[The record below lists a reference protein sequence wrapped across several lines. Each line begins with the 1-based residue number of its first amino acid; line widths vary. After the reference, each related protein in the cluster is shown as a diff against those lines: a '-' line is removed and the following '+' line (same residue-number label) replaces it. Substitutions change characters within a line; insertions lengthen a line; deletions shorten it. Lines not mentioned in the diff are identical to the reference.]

1 MNPGAISGFSTATS
15 IEQVTNQYLGTN
27 KTKTPDLAGAG
38 SFVAFLQKTV
48 DEQDAASGVK
58 FSKHA
63 AKRLDDRDITISDD
77 QKDRLNFGVQ
87 LADEKGIKDSLVMVD
102 SLAFIVNIPSQTVI
116 TAMDGGESDDG
127 VFTNIDGA
135 VIA

>member
-1 MNPGAISGFSTATS
+1 MNANAISGFTS

-27 KTKTPDLAGAG
+27 KTKSPDIAAG
-38 SFVAFLQKTV
+38 SFASFLQKTV
-48 DEQDAASGVK
+48 DDNEVSTGVK

-102 SLAFIVNIPSQTVI
+102 SLAFIVNVPSQTVI
-116 TAMDGGESDDG
+116 TAIDGGESDEG

>member
-1 MNPGAISGFSTATS
+1 MNANAISGFSS
-15 IEQVTNQYLGTN
+15 IEQVTNQYLKTN
-27 KTKTPDLAGAG
+27 KTKSSDVFTGG
-38 SFVAFLQKTV
+38 SFVSYLQKTV
-48 DEQDAASGVK
+48 EEQENEGVK

-77 QKDRLNFGVQ
+77 QKERLNFGVQ
-87 LADEKGIKDSLVMVD
+87 RADEKGIKDTLVMVD
-102 SLAFIVNIPSQTVI
+102 SLAFIVNVPSQTVI
-116 TAMDGGESDDG
+116 TAMDGDESDEG

>member
-27 KTKTPDLAGAG
+27 KTKAPDLAGAG
-38 SFVAFLQKTV
+38 SFASLLQKTM
-48 DEQDAASGVK
+48 DEQEVSSGVK

-102 SLAFIVNIPSQTVI
+102 SLAFIVNVPSQTVI

>member
-1 MNPGAISGFSTATS
+1 MNANAISGFTS
-15 IEQVTNQYLGTN
+15 IEQVTNQYLKTN
-27 KTKTPDLAGAG
+27 KTKSSDLAATG
-38 SFVAFLQKTV
+38 SFASYLQKTV
-48 DEQDAASGVK
+48 EEQETGVK

-63 AKRLDDRDITISDD
+63 AKRLDDRDITISEE

-116 TAMDGGESDDG
+116 TAMDGNESDEG

-135 VIA
+135 VFA

>member
-1 MNPGAISGFSTATS
+1 MNTNAISGFTS
-15 IEQVTNQYLGTN
+15 IEQVTNQYLKTN
-27 KTKTPDLAGAG
+27 KSKSSDLAAAG
-38 SFVAFLQKTV
+38 SFATFLQKEV
-48 DEQDAASGVK
+48 DTQEELSGVK

-63 AKRLDDRDITISDD
+63 AKRLDDRDITITED

-102 SLAFIVNIPSQTVI
+102 SLAFIVNVPSQTVI
-116 TAMDGGESDDG
+116 TAMDGDGSDDG

>member
-1 MNPGAISGFSTATS
+1 MNANAISGFTS
-15 IEQVTNQYLGTN
+15 IEQVTNQYLKTN
-27 KTKTPDLAGAG
+27 KTKSSDLAAAG
-38 SFVAFLQKTV
+38 SFASFLQKTV
-48 DEQDAASGVK
+48 DEQETIGVK

-63 AKRLDDRDITISDD
+63 AKRLDDRDITISED
-77 QKDRLNFGVQ
+77 QKNRLNFGVQ

-102 SLAFIVNIPSQTVI
+102 SLAFIVNVPSQTVI
-116 TAMDGGESDDG
+116 TAMDGDGSDDG

>member
-1 MNPGAISGFSTATS
+1 MNTNAISGFSTASS

-27 KTKTPDLAGAG
+27 KTKSPDLPEAG
-38 SFVAFLQKTV
+38 SFASFLQKTV
-48 DEQDAASGVK
+48 DEQEETSGVR

-63 AKRLDDRDITISDD
+63 TKRLDDRDITISED

-102 SLAFIVNIPSQTVI
+102 SLAFIVNVPNQTVV
-116 TAMDGGESDDG
+116 TAMDQTETDDNI
-127 VFTNIDGA
+127 FTNIDGA